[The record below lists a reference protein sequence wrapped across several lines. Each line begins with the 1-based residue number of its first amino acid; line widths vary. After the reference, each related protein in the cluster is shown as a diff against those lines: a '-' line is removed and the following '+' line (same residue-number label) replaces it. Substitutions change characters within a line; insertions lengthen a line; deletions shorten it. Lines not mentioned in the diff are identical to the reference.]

1 MHIPLLAPRTITR
14 TSPTWVTEEQVTGGV
29 TAPQPRA
36 RLGHQGR
43 TDEDALGNRERPGP
57 RASRHFGDVTMT
69 ECYSEWERA
78 KRKMTVWDDTTFNVK
93 IDTG

>member
-1 MHIPLLAPRTITR
+1 M
-14 TSPTWVTEEQVTGGV
+14 S
-29 TAPQPRA
+29 
-36 RLGHQGR
+36 
-43 TDEDALGNRERPGP
+43 NRERPGP

-69 ECYSEWERA
+69 ERYSEWERA